1 MQGILYE
8 EPSFW
13 LFVLVTVV
21 MGGWAAW
28 MTGRAMAITWR
39 PYWQLVVYL
48 LILAAAVRFIH
59 FALFEGT
66 LMSHPVLSRST
77 PSSCSVIG
85 SLGFRYYRA
94 RQMAT
99 QYRWLYERTGPF
111 SWRERTVQPKRLM
124 LAKSGVTS
132 DEKSG
137 MMAPGRRAIPAEPGR
152 FRPYKTTPEE

>member
-13 LFVLVTVV
+13 LFALVTVV

-28 MTGRAMAITWR
+28 MTGRAMALTWK
-39 PYWQLVVYL
+39 PYWQLIVYL
-48 LILAAAVRFIH
+48 FILAAAARFIH
-59 FALFEGT
+59 YALFEGT
-66 LMSHPVLSRST
+66 LLTLHYYLVDAVVLLA
-77 PSSCSVIG
+77 IG

-111 SWRERTVQPKRLM
+111 SWRERTAQPK
-124 LAKSGVTS
+124 A
-132 DEKSG
+132 
-137 MMAPGRRAIPAEPGR
+137 
-152 FRPYKTTPEE
+152 